1 MSAFILSAARP
12 TRLAALIAT
21 LFLAACGGGGGGGST
36 EVVAGVSDGA
46 SQAAGNG
53 TENAEGKNKTAVT
66 TRADAFRLVTQA
78 TFGATDQLVNRAT
91 TLGATAWVDDQL
103 NKPPRSAVHLARW
116 DADDKAV
123 KALRPKDSIG
133 GLGVVSSFYQH
144 ALLGDDQLRQR
155 VAYALAQIF
164 VVSMTDLGNDRART
178 VASYHDMLTNRAFDN
193 FRKTL
198 EDVAMHPAMGL
209 YLSHLKNR
217 KEDIA
222 VGRVPDQN
230 FARELMQL
238 FSIGLVQLNI
248 DGTPKLDGYGKP
260 LESYSTG
267 DVEGLSYAFTGFSW
281 GGADTLNS
289 RFAGT
294 TQDPNRLVIP
304 MQGYPQY
311 HSLLPKTFLGT
322 TVPGQ
327 GVGNPNATR
336 KAALDTVFNH
346 PNVGPF
352 IGRQLI
358 QRLVTSSPSPA
369 YVARVASVFNNN
381 GAGVRGD
388 MKAVVRAILLD
399 DEARSATI
407 AASPQFGKVKEPVLR
422 LTAYLRAFN
431 VKSDSG
437 KVLMSITD
445 DPGFALGQTP
455 LRSPSVFNFYRP
467 GYVPPG
473 GEAADA
479 GMTVPEL
486 QITDEASVAGYANY
500 MMGVVQR
507 GTGQRGA
514 DGKAARPD
522 LQVDLSTLLPL
533 AANAGALVDKVNA
546 KLLGDGVS
554 TALRNEMVST
564 VESIV
569 IPALKANGSN
579 QLAIDRAKNNRLL
592 LAVSLPLVTPEFIV
606 QK

>member
-1 MSAFILSAARP
+1 
-12 TRLAALIAT
+12 
-21 LFLAACGGGGGGGST
+21 
-36 EVVAGVSDGA
+36 
-46 SQAAGNG
+46 
-53 TENAEGKNKTAVT
+53 
-66 TRADAFRLVTQA
+66 
-78 TFGATDQLVNRAT
+78 
-91 TLGATAWVDDQL
+91 
-103 NKPPRSAVHLARW
+103 
-116 DADDKAV
+116 
-123 KALRPKDSIG
+123 
-133 GLGVVSSFYQH
+133 
-144 ALLGDDQLRQR
+144 
-155 VAYALAQIF
+155 
-164 VVSMTDLGNDRART
+164 
-178 VASYHDMLTNRAFDN
+178 
-193 FRKTL
+193 
-198 EDVAMHPAMGL
+198 
-209 YLSHLKNR
+209 
-217 KEDIA
+217 
-222 VGRVPDQN
+222 
-230 FARELMQL
+230 
-238 FSIGLVQLNI
+238 
-248 DGTPKLDGYGKP
+248 
-260 LESYSTG
+260 
-267 DVEGLSYAFTGFSW
+267 
-281 GGADTLNS
+281 
-289 RFAGT
+289 
-294 TQDPNRLVIP
+294 